1 MGGTQG
7 GCTGDADLAEVTGC
21 GAAAL
26 LDESRITGLGNAF
39 RAEVLHGMRCRRL
52 VPPTFATSRSEQRD
66 LTTRCAIGRARM
78 GRWDAVRAFGT
89 SAACRRASV

>member
-1 MGGTQG
+1 VVRKAVAQEMQI
-7 GCTGDADLAEVTGC
+7 LPRSQ
-21 GAAAL
+21 GAARPRCSTRAA
-26 LDESRITGLGNAF
+26 SPGLGNAF

-52 VPPTFATSRSEQRD
+52 VPPTSATSRSEQRD

-89 SAACRRASV
+89 SAACHRASV